1 MADNLVKGFQTDT
14 GTAYYD
20 YSALANVPDAIKSE
34 DNLNDFI
41 EEKIANLG
49 GGGGNNSGSSII
61 IDTTLSQKGQAADA
75 QAVGQA
81 LKNKIESSEL
91 QTAVNEALE
100 QAKEKGDFK
109 GDPGDDYVLTNTDK
123 EEIANI
129 VLGQIE
135 IPDSPGGGENVDLT
149 GYATKDWVKQQ
160 NYITSIPSDYV
171 TSGELTSEVNS
182 ALELAKQSGEFKG
195 DKGDPFTYNDFT
207 EEQIDALKGEKGEP
221 FTYNDF
227 TQEQINALK
236 GEKGDPFTYD
246 DFTPEQ
252 LAALKGEPG
261 DTPQK
266 GVDYNDGVSA
276 THKWEGTILTVTSA
290 SGTSSANL
298 KGEKGDS
305 FTYNDFTEEQLKDL
319 VGPQGDPGY
328 SPYVDITTSQQTD
341 GRNKV
346 TITVVSKGEDG
357 EMLTFSGEIMDG
369 KDGKSGETPQRGVH
383 YWTAEDQ
390 QAIINEVLAAIPV
403 AETEEF

>member
-195 DKGDPFTYNDFT
+195 
-207 EEQIDALKGEKGEP
+207 
-221 FTYNDF
+221 
-227 TQEQINALK
+227 
-236 GEKGDPFTYD
+236 
-246 DFTPEQ
+246 
-252 LAALKGEPG
+252 
-261 DTPQK
+261 
-266 GVDYNDGVSA
+266 
-276 THKWEGTILTVTSA
+276 
-290 SGTSSANL
+290 
-298 KGEKGDS
+298 EKGDS